1 MAVAAAVVV
10 VAPRTARTQA
20 PAQALRPEP
29 LAWPVPV
36 PVPVPVLVLVLVL
49 VPVLVLVL
57 VLVHPYLCGS
67 SKPHEKPQ
75 PPSSAHATTQATPK
89 PHPALGQAAT
99 TTTNCKQCTRTD
111 ERGKWVGHGHR
122 LTLAPHE
129 SSRFRRSTTTP
140 RLQ

>member
-1 MAVAAAVVV
+1 MTRCDDRRHSATPLDATTSLASLQVLEKASRELSVSLEV
-10 VAPRTARTQA
+10 TQA
-20 PAQALRPEP
+20 GLEARRIAERNAKAGCL
-29 LAWPVPV
+29 
-36 PVPVPVLVLVLVL
+36 
-49 VPVLVLVL
+49 
-57 VLVHPYLCGS
+57 
-67 SKPHEKPQ
+67 
-75 PPSSAHATTQATPK
+75 TQATPK